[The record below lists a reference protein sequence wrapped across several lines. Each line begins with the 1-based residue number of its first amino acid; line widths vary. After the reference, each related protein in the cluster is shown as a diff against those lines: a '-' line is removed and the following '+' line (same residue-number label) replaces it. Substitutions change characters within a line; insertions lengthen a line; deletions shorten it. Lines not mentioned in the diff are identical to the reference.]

1 MSDLAALEAFAA
13 DLLASMEPAARA
25 ELAKRIA
32 RDLRASQQKRIAAQQ
47 NPDGSAY
54 AQRKTQLRHKKGE
67 IRRRLQM
74 FSKLRTAKY
83 LKARGTAEGA
93 IVAFTAEVS
102 RIARV
107 HQFGLRDRVNRK
119 TGLEADYPQRELLGI
134 SAADEALIRDLAV
147 EYLSL
152 RA

>member
-1 MSDLAALEAFAA
+1 MSEIAALESFAGE
-13 DLLASMEPAARA
+13 LLAAMEPAARA

-32 RDLRASQQKRIAAQQ
+32 RELRPSQQQRIAAQQ

-54 AQRKTQLRHKKGE
+54 APRKTQLRHQKGKV
-67 IRRRLQM
+67 RRQM
-74 FSKLRTAKY
+74 FGKLRTAKY
-83 LKARGTAEGA
+83 LKAKGSAEA
-93 IVAFTAEVS
+93 AVVAFTAEVS

-107 HQFGLRDRVNRK
+107 HQLGLRDRVNRK

-134 SAADEALIRDLAV
+134 SEADEALIRDLAV
-147 EYLSL
+147 EHLAR